1 MTTLADELPR
11 QQARCRQMLEHV
23 LEIGP
28 EGAILAM
35 FLCQSLAKA
44 ERAAAEGDVI
54 ARLGACQESQED
66 KE

>member
-11 QQARCRQMLEHV
+11 QQARCRMILENA

-28 EGAILAM
+28 AGQFLVM
-35 FLCQSLAKA
+35 FLRQSLANA
-44 ERAAAEGDVI
+44 EKAAAEGDVI
-54 ARLGACQESQED
+54 AMLGACQELQEY

>member
-28 EGAILAM
+28 AGAILAM
-35 FLCQSLAKA
+35 FLRQSLAKS
-44 ERAAAEGDVI
+44 EKAAAEGDVI
-54 ARLGACQESQED
+54 AMLGACQELQEY

>member
-28 EGAILAM
+28 AGAILAM
-35 FLCQSLAKA
+35 FLRQSLAKA
-44 ERAAAEGDVI
+44 EKAAAEGGRFERGVM
-54 ARLGACQESQED
+54 RVVNNL
-66 KE
+66 